1 MSKRMRVRTSEKLT
15 APPDHTHRWTVAVR
29 SAASAPLSAA
39 VAEDPGARDDQSVS
53 IGARLRDSGQD
64 LHRAVGGKDDLSYF
78 IKRVQFRLHDTYA
91 QPTRKTGWGEFEIQI
106 KIFFVPEAGEKPLT
120 VLHHLKLHPWPTGPP
135 VAEAPVA
142 GTPTHV
148 ADVAA
153 AAPAAAPTAPPPPV
167 VHSWQYEEI
176 VFPEP
181 LEAFYDIL
189 IAHPPTP
196 WPATSAQ
203 AVTDPQVLS
212 ERQHLVHTPTGQ
224 VLEALS
230 LEAQRNEAD
239 RIDLARAN
247 AVKQLDAD
255 RTKLI
260 ATEKLLQEARA
271 QLAQLE
277 PVATGPST
285 SA

>member
-1 MSKRMRVRTSEKLT
+1 M
-15 APPDHTHRWTVAVR
+15 
-29 SAASAPLSAA
+29 
-39 VAEDPGARDDQSVS
+39 
-53 IGARLRDSGQD
+53 
-64 LHRAVGGKDDLSYF
+64 
-78 IKRVQFRLHDTYA
+78 
-91 QPTRKTGWGEFEIQI
+91 
-106 KIFFVPEAGEKPLT
+106 
-120 VLHHLKLHPWPTGPP
+120 
-135 VAEAPVA
+135 
-142 GTPTHV
+142 
-148 ADVAA
+148 
-153 AAPAAAPTAPPPPV
+153 
-167 VHSWQYEEI
+167 
-176 VFPEP
+176 FPEP

-212 ERQHLVHTPTGQ
+212 EHQHLVHTPTGQ